1 MIACAQFDRE
11 AREIQSLGE
20 IARSPLGHQKNFQ
33 IRREKKLRQFLA
45 KKNTLQTLLT
55 KQSNC
60 FSDKYSPYLRFTL

>member
-33 IRREKKLRQFLA
+33 IRREKKIAPISGEEKHLA
-45 KKNTLQTLLT
+45 NFINQAIQL
-55 KQSNC
+55 
-60 FSDKYSPYLRFTL
+60 FFR